1 MDKYKFEVVEPLR
14 SNRWVVKLS
23 NTLQNIPEYVFSDFK
38 LETEKIETKGKTK
51 QALKLTLHCY
61 NTINFLLTPDD
72 VIDVKK
78 IKIDFLDPTGV
89 ILNYYNMN
97 VELEKMSLIGDY
109 GDDSLLTHELVFWV
123 KTLDSL
129 VINKLPNL

>member
-1 MDKYKFEVVEPLR
+1 MDKNKFEVVEPLR
-14 SNRWVVKLS
+14 SKRWLVKLS
-23 NTLQNIPEYVFSDFK
+23 NTLQNIPEYVFSNFK
-38 LETEKIETKGKTK
+38 LETEKIEIKGKTK

-89 ILNYYNMN
+89 VLNYYNMN

-109 GDDSLLTHELVFWV
+109 GDSSLLTHELVFWV
-123 KTLDSL
+123 KNLDSL
-129 VINKLPNL
+129 IINEDNKK